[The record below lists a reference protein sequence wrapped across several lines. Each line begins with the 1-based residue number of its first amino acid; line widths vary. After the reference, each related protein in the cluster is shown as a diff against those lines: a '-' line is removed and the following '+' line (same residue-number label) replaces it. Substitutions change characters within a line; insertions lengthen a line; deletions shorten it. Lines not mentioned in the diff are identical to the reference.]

1 MGMIAAP
8 WPEGAEALSGCA
20 LSRCLPVGATTAQL
34 KPHVGE
40 IEGKGDTRAQLAVA
54 QVDVSN
60 VLLAGSPV
68 RGAIKVRPPT
78 GSITW
83 DLVRSLSPHLL
94 DINSGAGPK
103 R

>member
-1 MGMIAAP
+1 MQKR
-8 WPEGAEALSGCA
+8 GCR
-20 LSRCLPVGATTAQL
+20 SSKWVCTQSVGATTIQL

-68 RGAIKVRPPT
+68 REAIKVRPPT
-78 GSITW
+78 GIITW

-94 DINSGAGPK
+94 DINTGAGPK